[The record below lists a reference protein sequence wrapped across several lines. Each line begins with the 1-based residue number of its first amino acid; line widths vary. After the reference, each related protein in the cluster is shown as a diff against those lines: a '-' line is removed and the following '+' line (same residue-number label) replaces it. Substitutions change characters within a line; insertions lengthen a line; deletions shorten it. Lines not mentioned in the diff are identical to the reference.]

1 MSSRIESRVSEESSG
16 LKWDMGLTL
25 EEAEVLHFLI
35 VWVSYEWFCVP
46 CNTLHFHNCLFHF
59 GQRKGGKT

>member
-16 LKWDMGLTL
+16 LRWDMGLTL

-35 VWVSYEWFCVP
+35 
-46 CNTLHFHNCLFHF
+46 
-59 GQRKGGKT
+59 